1 MSRKYF
7 PIHTDTACKLK
18 WTWST
23 LKLYTGQTSSCHRV
37 DSDTITAETLD
48 TFHNTPK
55 KLHDRQ
61 LMLDGQW
68 PKGGCEYC
76 RDIEQNGGSSDRLLH
91 LSIPDFIPPELTND
105 PFATVISPRLLEV
118 YLDNVCNMSCLY
130 CWDGFSSKI
139 QQENSKFGRF
149 ESYGVVIDNR
159 AQKNLNHQ
167 DLKTSFWNWL
177 DKNCQSLERLHILG
191 GEPFY
196 QKDFEVLLSFLEN
209 KINPGLEFNVIS
221 NLMIDS
227 DKFVSHIQRIK
238 KLVIDKQIKRFDL
251 TASIDCFGAEQE
263 YVRFGL
269 DLDQWRQN
277 FEYLVSQEW
286 IYLNINQTLSGL
298 TIKTVPDLLQYINRM
313 RTTRDIG
320 HYFSITVMTHE
331 FLHPQIFGTGFW
343 NEDFDRIFNNM
354 PSETETQQQALEY
367 MKGISLQINSGAR
380 DSNKIHQ
387 LGVFL
392 DEIDRRRN
400 LDWRSTFPW
409 LMKELE
415 NVV

>member
-1 MSRKYF
+1 
-7 PIHTDTACKLK
+7 
-18 WTWST
+18 
-23 LKLYTGQTSSCHRV
+23 
-37 DSDTITAETLD
+37 
-48 TFHNTPK
+48 
-55 KLHDRQ
+55 
-61 LMLDGQW
+61 MLDGQW